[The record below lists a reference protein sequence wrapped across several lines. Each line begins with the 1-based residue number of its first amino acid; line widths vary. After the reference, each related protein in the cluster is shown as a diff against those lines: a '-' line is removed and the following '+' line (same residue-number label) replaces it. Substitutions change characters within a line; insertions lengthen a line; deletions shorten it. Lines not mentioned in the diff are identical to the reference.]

1 MAWWTKELSFFQFSP
16 ESVYVRTTFIIS
28 KLVPSPWKVINV
40 QTFDFDV
47 HHLSLQTNTYLI
59 STPIKWPHLTLHC
72 HPRQWNRDMFSTVT
86 TQGPILTQGYLIQR
100 GYIPAGYIIPLHLL
114 RPVLLTIPILGLD
127 ITILILIIITSIGIV
142 QRMANQLTETLPLR
156 PKPLLQG

>member
-1 MAWWTKELSFFQFSP
+1 
-16 ESVYVRTTFIIS
+16 
-28 KLVPSPWKVINV
+28 
-40 QTFDFDV
+40 
-47 HHLSLQTNTYLI
+47 
-59 STPIKWPHLTLHC
+59 
-72 HPRQWNRDMFSTVT
+72 MFSTVT

-142 QRMANQLTETLPLR
+142 QQMANQLTETLPLR
-156 PKPLLQG
+156 PKPLLLG